1 MNYTLSVASV
11 GATMNPQILVESIG
25 RSPKWS
31 PETVGLSLCEGA
43 PTATHMSEISY
54 LYIS

>member
-31 PETVGLSLCEGA
+31 PETVGLSLCEGT
-43 PTATHMSEISY
+43 PTATHI
-54 LYIS
+54 